1 MQSNLT
7 FQSELGMIGCWSE
20 SDLTVTLTASL
31 ITRLYS
37 EGETCLAVVSQV
49 LCAGPSEQVNSKE
62 EYVHSLFR
70 ERE

>member
-1 MQSNLT
+1 M
-7 FQSELGMIGCWSE
+7 
-20 SDLTVTLTASL
+20 TLTASL

-37 EGETCLAVVSQV
+37 EGVTCLVVVSQV

-70 ERE
+70 ERESESV